1 MQLVDVIADS
11 KRLLGRGLLA
21 VRALHGQ
28 ADREE
33 LLKHLIMHVRTE
45 RTVDISGS
53 VNGMLAVHL
62 DPPERIVSVAPA
74 EQRGAV
80 VHNPTMVVNPAG

>member
-33 LLKHLIMHVRTE
+33 LLNHLIVAVRTK
-45 RTVDISGS
+45 RSIDRSSDNGTLTV
-53 VNGMLAVHL
+53 HF
-62 DPPERIVSVAPA
+62 DPR
-74 EQRGAV
+74 Q
-80 VHNPTMVVNPAG
+80 